1 MNSLKR
7 KSNPSQGARAEAT
20 PGQPEL
26 RQRIAER
33 AYELYLKRGGSHGRD
48 REDWL
53 EAERLVRTDVRVRG
67 TSKVPEA
74 EAFRLVGGR
83 ERSLQR

>member
-1 MNSLKR
+1 MDNPKR
-7 KSNPSQGARAEAT
+7 KSNPSPGARAEASSS
-20 PGQPEL
+20 QPEF
-26 RQRIAER
+26 RQRVAEK
-33 AYELYLKRGGSHGRD
+33 AYELFVERGGSHGRD

-53 EAERLVRTDVRVRG
+53 EAERLVRTEFRVRG
-67 TSKVPEA
+67 TSRVPEA